1 MAFVYDNKTYR
12 NLQQQVKENMLDI
25 ARLQDSNIL
34 GLDIKDI
41 VPTYSDL
48 PIGEQGNIYAV
59 GTEAPFELYVYNDSS
74 WVNLGQFPK
83 AGPRGEQGPQGQIGN
98 PGPKGDKGEQGPRGY
113 TGAQGVPGQAGPKG
127 EQGPQGIQGIQG
139 PIGPKGDKGDPFV
152 YSDFTAEQL
161 EGLRGPQGPIGLT
174 GPKGDTGPIG
184 PQGPQGIQGPKGDT
198 GERGPIGPQGIQG
211 VKGDTGATGPRG
223 PQGEIGPKGDQ
234 GIQGIQGP
242 KGDTGPQGPKG
253 ATGATG
259 AAFTYD
265 MFTQEQLEG
274 LRGPQGIQGPQ
285 GLKGDTGATGATGPK
300 GDTGAQGPQGIQGPQ
315 GPQGPKGDQGDPT
328 SITVNGTTYTQS
340 GGNITLPSFLPLTG
354 GTLTGNLTGKYIT
367 GTWFQTTEATD
378 LGSAPPKYGVIS
390 TGNWLYTRTLD
401 ETKTDL
407 GITNKLD
414 TSSFQGFINNP
425 FGWVDDAGSYDAWT
439 YLIKDELGFID
450 TPHPTYYLHT
460 MRAFSSGSEGSY
472 LVFSVISTQSTA
484 YTEETLY
491 TNFPDKSIQANGYYS
506 VATKAGNRVNAVTPK
521 STTTLQINYG
531 NSNSATTNYGL
542 TYFTDEVRKI
552 A

>member
-34 GLDIKDI
+34 GLDIQGI
-41 VPTYSDL
+41 VPTYNEL
-48 PIGEQGNIYAV
+48 PTAEQGSIYAV
-59 GTEAPFELYVYNDSS
+59 GTEAPFELYLYNDSS

-83 AGPRGEQGPQGQIGN
+83 AGPRGEQGPRGQDGL
-98 PGPKGDKGEQGPRGY
+98 PGPKGLTGDQGPRGF
-113 TGAQGVPGQAGPKG
+113 TGAPGVPGQAGPKG
-127 EQGPQGIQGIQG
+127 EQGPQGIQGPEG
-139 PIGPKGDKGDPFV
+139 PRGYKGDKGDPFV

-161 EGLRGPQGPIGLT
+161 EDLRGPQGPIGLT

-184 PQGPQGIQGPKGDT
+184 PQGPQGIQGLKGDT

-211 VKGDTGATGPRG
+211 VKGDTGATGP
-223 PQGEIGPKGDQ
+223 I
-234 GIQGIQGP
+234 
-242 KGDTGPQGPKG
+242 GPQGPK
-253 ATGATG
+253 GATG

-274 LRGPQGIQGPQ
+274 LRGPQGIQGP
-285 GLKGDTGATGATGPK
+285 KGDTGPQGPK
-300 GDTGAQGPQGIQGPQ
+300 GEQGIQGPQ

-328 SITVNGTTYTQS
+328 SITVNGTTYNQS
-340 GGNITLPSFLPLTG
+340 SGNITLPSFLPLTG

-367 GTWFQTTEATD
+367 GTWLQTTEATD

-407 GITNKLD
+407 GINNKLD
-414 TSSFQGFINNP
+414 TSTFDDFISEP
-425 FGWVDDAGSYDAWT
+425 FPYIDDVASYDRWT
-439 YLIKDELGFID
+439 YFIGDELGFID

-460 MRAFSSGSEGSY
+460 MRAFTTGSISNY
-472 LVFSVISTQSTA
+472 IIFSVISTRSTA
-484 YTEETLY
+484 YSKESLY
-491 TNFPDKSIQANGYYS
+491 SDFPNKNIQTSGFYNYP
-506 VATKAGNRVNAVTPK
+506 TKANYRVNAITPK
-521 STTTLQINYG
+521 STTTIQLDYG
-531 NSNSATTNYGL
+531 NNEFITLEYGL
-542 TYFTDEVRKI
+542 TYFTDDVKKI

>member
-48 PIGEQGNIYAV
+48 PTGEQGSIYAV

-83 AGPRGEQGPQGQIGN
+83 AGPRGEKGPQGQIGN

-211 VKGDTGATGPRG
+211 VKGDTGATGPQG

-265 MFTQEQLEG
+265 MFTAEQLEG
-274 LRGPQGIQGPQ
+274 LRGPQGIQGPKGDQGIQGIQGPKGDKGDKGDTGAQGPQ

-300 GDTGAQGPQGIQGPQ
+300 GATGAQGPQGIQGPQ
-315 GPQGPKGDQGDPT
+315 GPQGPKGDQGNPT

-340 GGNITLPSFLPLTG
+340 SGNITLPSFL
-354 GTLTGNLTGKYIT
+354 K
-367 GTWFQTTEATD
+367 EA
-378 LGSAPPKYGVIS
+378 
-390 TGNWLYTRTLD
+390 
-401 ETKTDL
+401 
-407 GITNKLD
+407 
-414 TSSFQGFINNP
+414 SFQGFINSP

-439 YLIKDELGFID
+439 YFLRDELGFID

-460 MRAFSSGSEGSY
+460 MRALSTGSNSSY
-472 LVFSVISTQSTA
+472 IVFSVISTQSTA
-484 YTEETLY
+484 YTKESLY
-491 TNFPDKSIQANGYYS
+491 SSFPNKTIQASGFYNYP
-506 VATKAGNRVNAVTPK
+506 TKAANRINSVTPK
-521 STTTLQINYG
+521 STTTIQFDYG
-531 NSNSATTNYGL
+531 NNDYLTIEYGG